1 MICTEA
7 GFIDRQAKE
16 AAVAI
21 RHQNVDNKF
30 KKNEEANKLKVAQ
43 TYINMKM
50 KQFMQKTTPSEVAA
64 VKLNRGP
71 KPALGGQTKT
81 EKSMLA
87 GMRTSEAKR
96 KSKDRKRGS
105 KEAKSRDVT
114 RPDASEATP
123 ANPFNTGEAST
134 TDRRWNDTQISQEV

>member
-21 RHQNVDNKF
+21 RHQNVENKF
-30 KKNEEANKLKVAQ
+30 KKNEDANKLKSAQ

-50 KQFMQKTTPSEVAA
+50 TQFMQKEAAA
-64 VKLNRGP
+64 VKPSRGP
-71 KPALGGQTKT
+71 KPALGGQTKAD
-81 EKSMLA
+81 KSMLA

-96 KSKDRKRGS
+96 KTSIRKERKRGS

-114 RPDASEATP
+114 RPDASEAAS
-123 ANPFNTGEAST
+123 ANPWEPST
-134 TDRRWNDTQISQEV
+134 ADRRRNDTQISQEV